1 MSVHRPGRAGALIL
15 ATLGV
20 IGAGI
25 ACGADGTS
33 SVTRLIMLGTQG
45 GPRPSVD
52 RAQPANLLVVNGVDY
67 LIDAGNGV
75 ARQLALA
82 GVSPTNIHQI
92 FITHNHDDHNADWGT
107 LMGLAWTLG
116 GTAPI
121 TVHGPPGTESM
132 REGFLR
138 YFAPNAAARS
148 DEGVNGLAP
157 AKFMLAQDI
166 TRAGP
171 VYQDANVRVTAVENC
186 HYHFKAGS
194 PGYGWQRSFAFRF
207 QTPDRVVVFSGD
219 TGPCGE
225 VLTQFAKGADILVH
239 EVIDLEAI
247 ERLVRARP
255 SGTGPSAER
264 RAALVQ
270 HLTLDHSS
278 PEEVG
283 RVAAGAG
290 VSLLVLSH
298 IVGSASSEEAEARY
312 LAGVRKNFSGRVVV
326 AKDLMQF

>member
-1 MSVHRPGRAGALIL
+1 MSWFRPARAGALLMTAL
-15 ATLGV
+15 AV
-20 IGAGI
+20 IGAGM
-25 ACGADGTS
+25 AWGADGAS
-33 SVTRLIMLGTQG
+33 AVTRLILLGTQG
-45 GPRPSVD
+45 GPRPGGD

-82 GVSPTNIHQI
+82 GVSPTNVHQI

-186 HYHFKAGS
+186 HYHFKAGN

-239 EVIDLEAI
+239 EVIDLAAI
-247 ERLVRARP
+247 ERLSTPLPGSAA
-255 SGTGPSAER
+255 SAER
-264 RAALVQ
+264 RAALIR
-270 HLTLDHSS
+270 HLILEHSS

-312 LAGVRKNFSGRVVV
+312 LSGVRKNFSGRVVV

>member
-1 MSVHRPGRAGALIL
+1 MSLLRPAHAGALVAGTL
-15 ATLGV
+15 AV
-20 IGAGI
+20 IGGGMAW
-25 ACGADGTS
+25 GADGTS

-82 GVSPTNIHQI
+82 EVSPTKIHQI

-148 DEGVNGLAP
+148 DEGVNSLAP

-186 HYHFKAGS
+186 HFHFKAGN

-239 EVIDLEAI
+239 EVIDLTTI
-247 ERLVRARP
+247 EQRVSTPLPGAD
-255 SGTGPSAER
+255 PSAER
-264 RAALVQ
+264 RAALMR
-270 HLTLDHSS
+270 HLTLEHSS

-298 IVGSASSEEAEARY
+298 IVGSASSAEAEARY
-312 LAGVRKNFSGRVVV
+312 LTGVRKNFSGRVVV

>member
-1 MSVHRPGRAGALIL
+1 MRGLRAAGAAL
-15 ATLGV
+15 AV
-20 IGAGI
+20 IGAL
-25 ACGADGTS
+25 AMLAPQTVRAADGS
-33 SVTRLIMLGTQG
+33 SPTTRLILLGTDG
-45 GPRPSVD
+45 GPRPNVD
-52 RAQPANLLVVNGVDY
+52 RAQPANLLIVNGAGY

-75 ARQLALA
+75 ARQLVLA
-82 GVSPTNIHQI
+82 GVAPTTIHQI

-107 LMGLAWTLG
+107 LMGLEWTLG
-116 GTAPI
+116 ATEPV

-132 REGFLR
+132 RSGFLR
-138 YFAPNAAARS
+138 YFAPNVAARY
-148 DEGVNGLAP
+148 DEGVNSLAP
-157 AKFMLAQDI
+157 EKLMRAQDI

-186 HYHFKAGS
+186 HFHFKSGNPA
-194 PGYGWQRSFAFRF
+194 YGWQRSFAFRF

-247 ERLVRARP
+247 EQRVRTP
-255 SGTGPSAER
+255 PPGTDTSAER
-264 RAALVQ
+264 RAALMR
-270 HLTLDHSS
+270 HLTLEHSG

-298 IVGSASSEEAEARY
+298 IVGGARAEEAEARY
-312 LAGVRKNFSGRVVV
+312 LSGVRKHYAGRVVV